1 MSITLAKGRLSSN
14 SDFGYG
20 NLNCLSPNIHIV
32 LTDPS
37 LLKKGEEEASVAY
50 YCWASS
56 SSANYSH
63 KWVQP
68 FESPK
73 FSFVPI
79 PWLKLA
85 LSSLSNFFAT
95 ISTIH
100 IDFVWFSNHVLNRQ
114 IFSWHCSK
122 RRVESAC
129 VWGLP
134 KMEMMLETP
143 PPIGP
148 QKKQSNFL
156 QLTLC

>member
-1 MSITLAKGRLSSN
+1 MYLWYYFFVVSFVKFSGRQTTESKIGWSKTSIQSQSVYQIMQQLKVIQI

-85 LSSLSNFFAT
+85 LSSLSTF
-95 ISTIH
+95 
-100 IDFVWFSNHVLNRQ
+100 
-114 IFSWHCSK
+114 
-122 RRVESAC
+122 
-129 VWGLP
+129 LP
-134 KMEMMLETP
+134 P
-143 PPIGP
+143 S
-148 QKKQSNFL
+148 QQSILILYGFPTTFWTVRSFL
-156 QLTLC
+156 GTAQRGE

>member
-1 MSITLAKGRLSSN
+1 MMLYAANGFNRSN
-14 SDFGYG
+14 HPSFFCSHSVTEVG
-20 NLNCLSPNIHIV
+20 IV
-32 LTDPS
+32 FS
-37 LLKKGEEEASVAY
+37 L
-50 YCWASS
+50 
-56 SSANYSH
+56 H
-63 KWVQP
+63 
-68 FESPK
+68 
-73 FSFVPI
+73 
-79 PWLKLA
+79 
-85 LSSLSNFFAT
+85 FFAT

-156 QLTLC
+156 QLQYTFSGHHRSIIDQKESLEYYSELWLFGPYFYVLFLKSWGNKTDFPSGLGVQNA

>member
-1 MSITLAKGRLSSN
+1 MGSTVQITQVFFCSHSVTEVG
-14 SDFGYG
+14 
-20 NLNCLSPNIHIV
+20 IV
-32 LTDPS
+32 FS
-37 LLKKGEEEASVAY
+37 L
-50 YCWASS
+50 
-56 SSANYSH
+56 H
-63 KWVQP
+63 
-68 FESPK
+68 
-73 FSFVPI
+73 
-79 PWLKLA
+79 
-85 LSSLSNFFAT
+85 FFAT

-156 QLTLC
+156 QLSSTLTESKLVPRADPSYIKKNPWNTCWAMGPLFLNSGRETHQAQKQLLPINKFQVRMVI